1 MDSTKT
7 LSCGVCNSTNNVTMT
22 CTVACC
28 RNCRGFFLA
37 HMTNPRKWIACESEC
52 GNCTFCRLTKCLDIG
67 LRFAKGTRKFYVPRK
82 YTEDQVNDILLNGNV
97 EKAEIKDSEDRQSCA
112 VCLKP
117 PSADAKRGNVRVNG
131 TCNSCYSFFRR
142 NKNKKIEQCDQ
153 KCKASCIY
161 CRLQQCL
168 AVGLGLK
175 TQKRQKNTL
184 TQTQTPTKNP
194 RHRSSINPVTD
205 SSSDEDEVVKSRSEV
220 AIEPDFKR
228 RRLSIAA
235 VIAEKENKLMVSL
248 KRCHFCFNYNSF
260 SAQTA

>member
-97 EKAEIKDSEDRQSCA
+97 EKAEIKEGEDRKLCA
-112 VCLKP
+112 VCQKP
-117 PSADAKRGNVRVNG
+117 PSADAKKGNVRPNR

-153 KCKASCIY
+153 KCKVSCIY

-168 AVGLGLK
+168 AVGMGLK
-175 TQKRQKNTL
+175 TKKRQRNTL

-220 AIEPDFKR
+220 TIEPDFKR